1 MSVDL
6 APLHRAHVQTLMQRS
21 AAALE
26 RVAREH
32 LLIAAGATR
41 YEFLDDRPYPFRINP
56 HFKAWLPLDEHPD
69 CWLKITPGEKPH
81 LFYFQPDDFWHMPP
95 ADPAGYW
102 TEQCTISIIR
112 DPGELAA
119 LLPPPAQCAIVGE
132 PEAAVGAWVPDN
144 PPALIDYLHF
154 HRAFK
159 TPYEIELM
167 RRASRRAVS
176 GHRAAEAAFRAG
188 ASEHGVH
195 QAYLAASGHGDLDLP
210 YGSIVCLNEHAA
222 ILHYQHRDRV
232 APVRHR
238 SLLIDAGAEHRGY
251 AADITRTYGNGDP
264 EFTALLERVAHLE
277 MALADRVR
285 AGQHYP
291 DLHVDAHR
299 GIADILVDL
308 GIVRTSAEAAVAT
321 GITRTFFPH
330 GLGHFLGLQVHDVAG
345 HQRDESGALNERP
358 ADHPY
363 LRLTRTLEAGNV
375 LTIEPGIYFIDLLL
389 GELADSRHAGA
400 IAWNEI
406 DALRHYGGIRIEDDV
421 RATAAGTP
429 ENLSRDAFA
438 EITAA

>member
-6 APLHRAHVQTLMQRS
+6 APLHRAHVQTLTQRS

-112 DPGELAA
+112 NPGELAA

-132 PEAAVGAWVPDN
+132 PEAEVGAWVPDN

-167 RRASRRAVS
+167 RRASRRAVA

-238 SLLIDAGAEHRGY
+238 SLLIDAGASCAGY
-251 AADITRTYGNGDP
+251 AADITRTYSGESGD
-264 EFTALLERVAHLE
+264 FAALLAGV
-277 MALADRVR
+277 DRVQR
-285 AGQHYP
+285 QLVDGVRPGRDYR
-291 DLHVDAHR
+291 DLHLDCHR
-299 GIADILVDL
+299 QLSALLIEAGVIRCGLDEAIAASL
-308 GIVRTSAEAAVAT
+308 SS
-321 GITRTFFPH
+321 TFFPH
-330 GLGHFLGLQVHDVAG
+330 GLGHLIGLQVHDVAG
-345 HQRDESGALNERP
+345 FAASEDGGRIERP
-358 ADHPY
+358 EGHPF
-363 LRLTRTLEAGNV
+363 LRLTRPLAPGMAV
-375 LTIEPGIYFIDLLL
+375 TIEPGLYFIESLLARL
-389 GELADSRHAGA
+389 RASDHARH
-400 IAWNEI
+400 IDWTRV
-406 DALRHYGGIRIEDDV
+406 DALAPYGGIRIEDDV
-421 RATAAGTP
+421 VCTEADP

-438 EITAA
+438 A